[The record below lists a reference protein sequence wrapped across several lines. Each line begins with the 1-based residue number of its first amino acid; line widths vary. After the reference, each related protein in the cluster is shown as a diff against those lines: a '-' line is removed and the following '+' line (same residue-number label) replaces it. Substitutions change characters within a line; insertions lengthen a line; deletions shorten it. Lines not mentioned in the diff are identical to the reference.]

1 MRLLFS
7 ILLLVLLTGCSAE
20 PYTPA
25 ETTVPA
31 TVHVTELET
40 EPTILPTQES
50 PDTKPE
56 LSPEASQ
63 ITDGIEIFCGSYD
76 ITDAMSDDSHYS
88 KHVIPPSIDLSITSE
103 TPFSGL
109 YLEWDTA
116 PGIYELT
123 WGGGSLTCGTND
135 FLHEFIALPEPVT
148 EVSFVFLSR
157 DSQTLCNAS
166 LFTYGTPP
174 GNVQVW
180 LPPCEEADILLF
192 PTHSDDDVLFFGPLI
207 SYYAMEQ
214 NLAVQTAFM
223 VDHGWEFER
232 GHERLNGLWE
242 MGVRHYPILGSAP
255 DTGDKNFDFGMIYYA
270 NSNILQWQ
278 IQQIRRFRPLVVVGH
293 DFEGEY
299 GNAGHKVNA
308 YYLAQAIE
316 DASDPS
322 VCPESAE
329 IWGLW
334 DTPKFYVHLYP
345 ENEWYF
351 DVNTPLSSDPAG
363 RTPFE
368 IAQDAFRHHVSQHT
382 GSLRMH
388 QEDDQRE
395 WDCRPFGL
403 YRSLVGS
410 DTGADVMENIDPQKW
425 R

>member
-1 MRLLFS
+1 MCRWIPLLLLLF
-7 ILLLVLLTGCSAE
+7 LLAGCSANPDTPPE
-20 PYTPA
+20 PTAP
-25 ETTVPA
+25 TTVPI
-31 TVHVTELET
+31 T
-40 EPTILPTQES
+40 EPTAAPTTM
-50 PDTKPE
+50 PIPE
-56 LSPEASQ
+56 VPATEPEAQ
-63 ITDGIEIFCGSYD
+63 EITEDIGIYCGSYD
-76 ITDAMSDDSHYS
+76 ITGTMTDGSHYT
-88 KHVIPPSIDLSITSE
+88 KHVVAPSTPLRITSE
-103 TPFSGL
+103 IPFSAL
-109 YLEWDTA
+109 YIEWDTT
-116 PGIYELT
+116 PGTYELT
-123 WGGGSLTCGTND
+123 WGGGSLTCGIHG
-135 FLHEFIALPEPVT
+135 FLHEYIELPEAVQEVT
-148 EVSFVFLSR
+148 FVFPTQ
-157 DSQTLCNAS
+157 DSHTICNAALYS
-166 LFTYGTPP
+166 EGSAPKD
-174 GNVQVW
+174 VQVW

-207 SYYAMEQ
+207 SYYAIEQ
-214 NLAVQTAFM
+214 QLAVQTAFM

-278 IQQIRRFRPLVVVGH
+278 IEQIRRFRPLVVVGH

-316 DASDPS
+316 AAADPEMS
-322 VCPESAE
+322 PESAD
-329 IWGLW
+329 IWGTW

-351 DVNTPLSSDPAG
+351 DVNTPLTSDPVG

-368 IAQDAFRHHVSQHT
+368 IAQDAFAYHVSQHT

-403 YRSLVGS
+403 YRSLVGP
-410 DTGADVMENIDPQKW
+410 DTRADVMENIDPMRW
-425 R
+425 RQIG

>member
-1 MRLLFS
+1 MRRWIPLLLLLF
-7 ILLLVLLTGCSAE
+7 LLTGCSVKPDTPPE
-20 PYTPA
+20 PTAP
-25 ETTVPA
+25 TTVPI
-31 TVHVTELET
+31 T
-40 EPTILPTQES
+40 EPVAAPTTAPTQAPPATE
-50 PDTKPE
+50 
-56 LSPEASQ
+56 PEAQKIAES
-63 ITDGIEIFCGSYD
+63 IGMYCGSYD
-76 ITDAMSDDSHYS
+76 ITGIMTDSSHYT
-88 KHVIPPSIDLSITSE
+88 KHVIAPSTPLRITSE
-103 TPFSGL
+103 TPFSAL
-109 YLEWDTA
+109 YIEWDTT
-116 PGIYELT
+116 PGTYELA
-123 WGGGSLTCGTND
+123 WEGGSLTCGIHG
-135 FLHEFIALPEPVT
+135 FLHEYIELPEAVQ
-148 EVSFVFLSR
+148 EVIFAFPTQDSR
-157 DSQTLCNAS
+157 TICNTALYS
-166 LFTYGTPP
+166 EGSAPKD
-174 GNVQVW
+174 VQVW

-214 NLAVQTAFM
+214 QLAVQTAFM

-278 IQQIRRFRPLVVVGH
+278 IEQIRRFRPLVVIGH

-316 DASDPS
+316 AAADLEIS
-322 VCPESAE
+322 PESAD
-329 IWGLW
+329 IWGTW

-351 DVNTPLSSDPAG
+351 DVNTPLTSDPAG
-363 RTPFE
+363 RTPFQ
-368 IAQDAFRHHVSQHT
+368 IAQDAFAHHVSQHT

-388 QEDDQRE
+388 QEEDLRQ

-403 YRSLVGS
+403 YRSLVGP
-410 DTGADVMENIDPQKW
+410 DTRADVMENIDPQKW